1 MTILKL
7 IIISAG
13 FLTLGILGLGIRII
27 FHRSHKFPETSAGHN
42 PELRKRGITCPKS
55 DELACWGSENNFA
68 GCSGCFKR
76 SSR

>member
-42 PELRKRGITCPKS
+42 PEFKK
-55 DELACWGSENNFA
+55 A
-68 GCSGCFKR
+68 GNYLP
-76 SSR
+76 